1 MPRDMPVR
9 SVMTVDVLSFAPSDD
24 VTDAMARLVERG
36 IDAAPVV
43 DDAGAV
49 VGMLAASDLIIEES
63 RFHFPTVFSILGA
76 TIELPSAHRRFEEEI
91 TKAFASSVGEVMQP
105 DPHTVGPDDTVEDAA
120 TLMHTKDVSRLPVVD
135 DAGQLV
141 GIISRGDVLRAIV
154 IASSAASPESDDQT
168 G

>member
-9 SVMTVDVLSFAPSDD
+9 SVMTADVLSFAPNDP
-24 VTDAMARLVERG
+24 VTDAMARLVELG

-43 DDAGAV
+43 DAGGAV
-49 VGMLAASDLIIEES
+49 VGMLSASDLIIEES

-76 TIELPSAHRRFEEEI
+76 NIELPSSHRRFEEEV

-105 DPHTVGPDDTVEDAA
+105 DPHTIGPDDTIEDAA

-135 DAGQLV
+135 EDGTLV

-154 IASSAASPESDDQT
+154 MAAAAAPAESDDPT